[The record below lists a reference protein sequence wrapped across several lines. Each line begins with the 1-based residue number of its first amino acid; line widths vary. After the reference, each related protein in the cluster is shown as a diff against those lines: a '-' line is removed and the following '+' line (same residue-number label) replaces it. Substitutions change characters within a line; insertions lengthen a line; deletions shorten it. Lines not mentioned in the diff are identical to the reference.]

1 MKKVFGFTLIEL
13 LIVIAIITILAGVVI
28 VALNPARQFA
38 QARNTQRWSN
48 INTIL
53 NAVAQRISD
62 NRGIWDSSCK
72 TSTVSLPSTAANIG
86 TNNGLINLEPCL
98 VPEYIAGMVVDPLN
112 GTTADTNYS
121 IVQNEKGKITI
132 SAPTAELGEAIAVSR

>member
-1 MKKVFGFTLIEL
+1 M
-13 LIVIAIITILAGVVI
+13 AGVVI

-53 NAVAQRISD
+53 NAVAQRMAD
-62 NRGIWDSSCK
+62 NRGVWDSNCK
-72 TSTVSLPSTAANIG
+72 TSTVNLPSTATNIG
-86 TNNGLINLEPCL
+86 ANSGLVNLEACL
-98 VPEYIAGMVVDPLN
+98 VSEYIAGMVVDPLN

-121 IVQNEKGKITI
+121 IVQSEKGKITI